1 MGGAVGTGLET
12 EYVPDSLLEKL
23 RASRDLA
30 LKFLLDRIDSS
41 GKPEGGPE
49 HHARL
54 PWTLAV
60 AGARPEAAAVLSWHE
75 REVLGADGDLLPGPN
90 RDRWTFQ
97 WSSYPLSM
105 LAFGAWILERYDT
118 ALAIMDTLVDFQDVE
133 TGGAFAQRP
142 EVRKSQRQDLF
153 PTAQLGMSG
162 LMTGRPEVAA
172 RCFTWLTDLYQTQPH
187 LPSRLYTARDENGLM
202 IPTKDSPPTRIGS
215 SFEFEVVTDFDKPK
229 QAFYN
234 PGIAAAFLAR
244 YYMATGDEN
253 AKHLG
258 QNYLSLSEKGTER
271 QFDHSESM
279 QICKFGWGAA
289 NMLEIDPTA
298 GHLLNVLKMT
308 KWFIASQRSDGSWR
322 DSAFLIPKPEVG
334 DVMEITAEF
343 ALHESTL
350 LKTLLGFSR

>member
-1 MGGAVGTGLET
+1 MGNAVDTGLAT

-23 RASRDLA
+23 RTSRDLA
-30 LKFLLDRIDSS
+30 LKFLLDRIDSN

-54 PWTLAV
+54 PWTLAA
-60 AGARPEAAAVLSWHE
+60 AGAQPEAAAVLSWHE
-75 REVLGADGDLLPGPN
+75 REVLGADGDLLPGPA
-90 RDRWTFQ
+90 RDRWAFQ

-162 LMTGRPEVAA
+162 LITGRSEVAR
-172 RCFTWLTDLYQTQPH
+172 RCFTWLTDLYLMQPQ
-187 LPSRLYTARDENGLM
+187 LPSQLHTARDESGLM
-202 IPTKDSPPTRIGS
+202 SPARNSPPTRSGS
-215 SFEFEVVTDFDKPK
+215 SFEFEVVTDFGRPK

-234 PGIAAAFLAR
+234 PGIATAFLAR
-244 YYMATGDEN
+244 YYMATGDED
-253 AKHLG
+253 AKQLG
-258 QNYLSLSEKGTER
+258 EKYLNLSEKGTEK

-289 NMLEIDPTA
+289 NMLEIDPA
-298 GHLLNVLKMT
+298 GGHLLNVLKMT
-308 KWFIASQRSDGSWR
+308 EWFIASQRPDGSWR
-322 DSAFLIPKPEVG
+322 DSTFLIPKPGVG

-350 LKTLLGFSR
+350 LKTLLGLPR